1 MKEIT
6 CNITKPIAVLSENDR
21 GYTKEANFVSWNE
34 RHPGHTHCGKGVTL
48 TKDEGRRL
56 WEALTGIYSRLG
68 GKEGCE

>member
-6 CNITKPIAVLSENDR
+6 CNITKPIAVLSENNR

-34 RHPGHTHCGKGVTL
+34 RHPGHTRCGKGVTL

>member
-1 MKEIT
+1 MNGMQSLISVNGT
-6 CNITKPIAVLSENDR
+6 RDIS
-21 GYTKEANFVSWNE
+21 
-34 RHPGHTHCGKGVTL
+34 HCGKGVTL